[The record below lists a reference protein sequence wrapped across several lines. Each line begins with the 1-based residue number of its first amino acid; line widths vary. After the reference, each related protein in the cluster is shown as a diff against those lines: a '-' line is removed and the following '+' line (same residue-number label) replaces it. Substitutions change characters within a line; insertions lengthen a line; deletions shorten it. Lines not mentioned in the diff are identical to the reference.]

1 MIGLNSYPCNKGMI
15 LSLSK
20 DYRYEGKMNN
30 LLTLGIAF
38 SHPLMC
44 NVAPFNAHEHEGN
57 ETAT

>member
-20 DYRYEGKMNN
+20 DERDESKMNN

-57 ETAT
+57 ETDA